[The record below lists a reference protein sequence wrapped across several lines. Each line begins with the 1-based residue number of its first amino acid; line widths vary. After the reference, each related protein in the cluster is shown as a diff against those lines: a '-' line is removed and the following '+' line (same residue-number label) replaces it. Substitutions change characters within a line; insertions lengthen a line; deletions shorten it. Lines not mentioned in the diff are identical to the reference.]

1 MKVMKA
7 LELKGHIDDL
17 GNLILE
23 KPLDI
28 SDKDVRVIILIPEED
43 DISDQEWLEAA
54 STNEAFYDLM
64 DEEDI
69 YSLQDGEAF
78 LDEV

>member
-1 MKVMKA
+1 MKA

-23 KPLDI
+23 KPLGL

-43 DISDQEWLEAA
+43 DISDEEWLEAV
-54 STNEAFYDLM
+54 STNDAFQDLT
-64 DEEDI
+64 DEEDM
-69 YSLQDGEAF
+69 YSIRDGEPF